1 MNSRCKR
8 ITTATGLFLLFS
20 ICCLVYVQ
28 VSFAGPNSKSA
39 AGPQQFTAILTTRGN
54 RPIMI
59 NGVSAIGGATI
70 LTGAVIET
78 PDQVGATVNLGSLG
92 TMDIAPNTK
101 LILEFD
107 QNANVRVTLVVGCAI
122 LRARKNTTAEV
133 ATSQGTAGIT
143 DPATGGVLD
152 ICFPPGAA
160 TPTVNSGAAASAG
173 AGAGGAVATAGAA
186 AAAGG
191 GISET
196 TGVIIGAIGE
206 GALITTAL
214 VVPCRRGRN
223 PSPGEPRGR
232 NDCHD

>member
-1 MNSRCKR
+1 MKSRCKR
-8 ITTATGLFLLFS
+8 ITTATGLLLLFS

-28 VSFAGPNSKSA
+28 VSLAGPNAKNA

-54 RPIMI
+54 RPITI

-78 PDQVGATVNLGSLG
+78 PDQVGATIHLGPLG
-92 TMDIAPNTK
+92 TLDIAPNTK

-107 QNANVRVTLVVGCAI
+107 QNANVRVTVVQGCAI
-122 LRARKNTTAEV
+122 LRARKGTTAEV

-160 TPTVNSGAAASAG
+160 APTVNSGAAASAG

-186 AAAGG
+186 AAGG
-191 GISET
+191 GMSET

-214 VVPCRRGRN
+214 VVPCKRGRN

-232 NDCHD
+232 NDCH